1 MRRTRHLHILRC
13 REVDESLGGE
23 VAMLYAGAQW
33 SVLFSVHAFFS
44 WTVIY
49 IYMLTDYILCS
60 YLLSKAHTTDQYIP
74 DGSK

>member
-1 MRRTRHLHILRC
+1 
-13 REVDESLGGE
+13 
-23 VAMLYAGAQW
+23 MLYAGAQW